1 MDLNSGLDEVIN
13 DSCDSVPDKW
23 QIDIENINF
32 SEPGYFANFA
42 DKLSTAEHSVNI
54 INIEKSSFDD
64 IFPLN
69 RPCIQ
74 LEENDN
80 KLILFK
86 TKKFQK
92 RGRKQQ
98 IQTSFNSYKPKR
110 KIHSKT
116 DDDNVLIKIQVHFLT
131 FLINITNDLIE
142 PYFQA
147 KKKNIF
153 FRQINYDDKKTITL
167 EHISQLKRSSIK
179 DILQMKI
186 SPKCRNYGEDY
197 NKKNYNYILE
207 KINNDKDLEWIN
219 NFFNLNYLEL
229 FEKYYYTYN
238 KRNNFYFQ
246 DKKINFSKKT
256 KTFYNLLEKNKNDQ
270 EIQECFKK
278 ISERYLNREKQN
290 SQKIFSI
297 SKNQ

>member
-1 MDLNSGLDEVIN
+1 MTDLNSGPYEVIN
-13 DSCDSVPDKW
+13 DSYDSVPDKW
-23 QIDIENINF
+23 RIDLENINF

-42 DKLSTAEHSVNI
+42 DKLSTAEHSENI

-229 FEKYYYTYN
+229 FEKYYY
-238 KRNNFYFQ
+238 KNNFYFQ
-246 DKKINFSKKT
+246 GQKINFSKKT

-278 ISERYLNREKQN
+278 ISERYLNH

>member
-86 TKKFQK
+86 TKKLQK

-207 KINNDKDLEWIN
+207 KINNDKNLEWIN

-229 FEKYYYTYN
+229 FEKYYY
-238 KRNNFYFQ
+238 KNNFYFQ
-246 DKKINFSKKT
+246 GQKINFSKKT

-278 ISERYLNREKQN
+278 ISERYLNREKQH

>member
-86 TKKFQK
+86 TKKLQK

-246 DKKINFSKKT
+246 GQKINFSKKT

-270 EIQECFKK
+270 EIQECLER
-278 ISERYLNREKQN
+278 ISERYLNGEKQR

>member
-1 MDLNSGLDEVIN
+1 MTDLNSGLYEVIN
-13 DSCDSVPDKW
+13 DSYDYDKLP
-23 QIDIENINF
+23 IELGNINF
-32 SEPGYFANFA
+32 SEPGYFA

-54 INIEKSSFDD
+54 MNIEKSSFDD
-64 IFPLN
+64 IFPFI

-86 TKKFQK
+86 TKKLQK

-207 KINNDKDLEWIN
+207 KINNDKNLEWIN

-229 FEKYYYTYN
+229 FEKYY

-246 DKKINFSKKT
+246 GQKINFSKKT

>member
-23 QIDIENINF
+23 QIDLENINF

-86 TKKFQK
+86 TKKLQK

-229 FEKYYYTYN
+229 FEKYYY
-238 KRNNFYFQ
+238 KNNFYFQ
-246 DKKINFSKKT
+246 GQKINFSKKT

-278 ISERYLNREKQN
+278 ISERYLNREKQH

>member
-1 MDLNSGLDEVIN
+1 MTDLNSGLYEVIN
-13 DSCDSVPDKW
+13 DSYDYDKLP
-23 QIDIENINF
+23 IEQEIINF
-32 SEPGYFANFA
+32 SETGYFA

-270 EIQECFKK
+270 EIQECFEK